1 MSIFHGTAN
10 IYDIALAPLELAGLA
25 RLRRRLLVEAH
36 GAVLEIGAGT
46 GVNLAHYGE
55 GVRVFA
61 LDESREMLATA
72 RRRPCRVCATVSQAD
87 AESLPFASHTF
98 QTVVGTLVFCSIP
111 DPMRAL
117 AEVRRV
123 LQPGGALLLL
133 EHTRGH
139 HPLAAALTDW
149 LDPMWYALNGSCHLN
164 RQTAHTVAQAGFDVT
179 GVERHAGGVVQV
191 IRAAARVVSESGHGN
206 RQSSTLQAKPA
217 LVLGTRGARQG
228 FAGLG
233 RAGRNRA
240 LPIGSCRQG

>member
-1 MSIFHGTAN
+1 MSIFDGTAN

-25 RLRRRLLVEAH
+25 CLRRRLLAEAH

-46 GVNLAHYGE
+46 GVNLAHYSE

-87 AESLPFASHTF
+87 AQSLPFASRTF

-164 RQTAHTVAQAGFDVT
+164 RQTARTVAEAGFDVT
-179 GVERHAGGVVQV
+179 GVERHAGGIVQV
-191 IRAAARVVSESGHGN
+191 IRATARVMLAPVGSDSH
-206 RQSSTLQAKPA
+206 SFAPKAKLA
-217 LVLGTRGARQG
+217 MVL
-228 FAGLG
+228 
-233 RAGRNRA
+233 
-240 LPIGSCRQG
+240 